1 MRSTLPIRP
10 AVAALF
16 LWAMTQGTAV
26 AQVGSGPVVMRSENS
41 SALQLWIVDPE
52 SGLAAFYGGDI
63 LAICRNEPDA
73 HDLTDLQQ
81 VYDPQGMAVVFVEQ
95 GKDIGASL
103 WEHAP
108 PFVVPGLCQDI
119 LSRPGP
125 IATGTADI
133 VATGRWPAD
142 WSNPDPKVQTVYG
155 ATARGTMRTPD
166 GETLRVNGH
175 WRCQGGGATTR
186 CTQGLAVN

>member
-1 MRSTLPIRP
+1 MRTTVPIRP
-10 AVAALF
+10 TVTAL
-16 LWAMTQGTAV
+16 LLSAMAQGTAV
-26 AQVGSGPVVMRSENS
+26 AQGPVVMRSENS

-52 SGLAAFYGGDI
+52 SGLAAFFGGDL
-63 LAICRNEPDA
+63 LAICRGEPDA

-81 VYDPQGMAVVFVEQ
+81 VYDPQEAAVAFVEQ
-95 GKDIGASL
+95 GQDIGASL
-103 WEHAP
+103 WDHAP
-108 PFVVPGLCQDI
+108 PFAVPALCQDI

-125 IATGTADI
+125 MATGMADI
-133 VATGRWPAD
+133 TATGRWPAD

-175 WRCQGGGATTR
+175 WRCQGGGANTR
-186 CTQGLAVN
+186 CTQGLQVN